1 MRDRK
6 CELQSGGYKSHKKSL
21 KVNDG
26 GVSLI
31 LWTDLTLVICAFKNG
46 FKGKFYIKKTT
57 LRLLIMLIPEFP
69 ALKIVKVE
77 RKNTILTLSNES

>member
-1 MRDRK
+1 
-6 CELQSGGYKSHKKSL
+6 
-21 KVNDG
+21 
-26 GVSLI
+26 
-31 LWTDLTLVICAFKNG
+31 VICAFKNG